1 MTNEAL
7 QTIRPYLDACNI
19 DLKSFNDDFYRKNCG
34 ARLEPV
40 LQTIRD
46 AYKAELWLEINTLV
60 IPGENDSEDELEKI
74 AEFIAELSPD
84 IPWHISRF
92 SSI

>member
-34 ARLEPV
+34 AVDWNRFFKLLEM
-40 LQTIRD
+40 LIRQ
-46 AYKAELWLEINTLV
+46 NF
-60 IPGENDSEDELEKI
+60 G
-74 AEFIAELSPD
+74 
-84 IPWHISRF
+84 
-92 SSI
+92 